1 VSGAAP
7 AVEGGFGGGSPQAR
21 NPAVLSLRPMPDTL
35 AEIVEHARARV
46 AGAKARES
54 EAQLLARAAEAEPP
68 RPFASK
74 LASAHAD
81 GALALIAECKR
92 ASPSQGLIR
101 ADFDPA
107 KLARAYETGGAT
119 CLSVLTE
126 PRWFQGAD
134 AFVAEAKAACELPV
148 LRKDFTV
155 DPWQV
160 IEARAIGAD
169 AVLLILAALS
179 DEQAAELEAAAIEL
193 GLGVLAEAH
202 DEAELE
208 RACRL
213 KTLLIGINNRDLRS
227 LEVDPMLAL
236 RLAERVPADRIVVAE
251 SGLAT
256 HADLQRYAE
265 AGVSSF
271 LVGESLMRQADV
283 TAATRALLGA
293 AAL

>member
-1 VSGAAP
+1 MAGEP
-7 AVEGGFGGGSPQAR
+7 GGGSPQVR
-21 NPAVLSLRPMPDTL
+21 NPAVLSPFAMPDTL
-35 AEIVEHARARV
+35 AEIVAHARSRV
-46 AGAKARES
+46 AHAKALES
-54 EAQLLARAAEAEPP
+54 EAALLARAAEAGPP
-68 RPFASK
+68 RPFVSK
-74 LASAHAD
+74 LAAARAA
-81 GALALIAECKR
+81 GELALIAECKR
-92 ASPSQGLIR
+92 ASPSRGLIR

-107 KLARAYETGGAT
+107 RLARAYESGGAA

-134 AFVAEAKAACELPV
+134 GFVAEAKAACELPV

-202 DEAELE
+202 DAAELE

-213 KTLLIGINNRDLRS
+213 KTPLVGINNRDLRS
-227 LEVDPMLAL
+227 LEVDPDLAL
-236 RLAERVPADRIVVAE
+236 RLGGRVPADRIVVAE
-251 SGLAT
+251 SGLGS

-265 AGVSSF
+265 AGVSTF